1 MAFIVE
7 DGTIVTNANAYIPIS
22 FADAYFTDRN
32 DASWTGSSSIKQGAI
47 VRATDYIDIRFGSS
61 LLGTVV
67 NSAQPLMFPRL
78 IAGDNV
84 GVPLA
89 IQKACAEYAKIALS
103 QLLIITPAIAID
115 GLPISKT
122 VTKIGPIEDTVEYDN
137 NIPAITIRPY
147 PTGDLYLAPYTKYGS
162 NKVSR

>member
-7 DGTIVTNANAYIPIS
+7 DGTIVDNANAYVTTIFVDS
-22 FADAYFTDRN
+22 YFSDRN
-32 DASWTGSSSIKQGAI
+32 DALWAGSSSVKQGAI

-61 LLGTVV
+61 LIGNVV
-67 NSAQPLMFPRL
+67 NSTQPLKFPR
-78 IAGDNV
+78 IISGTNV

-122 VTKIGPIEDTVEYDN
+122 VTKIGPIEDTIEYDN
-137 NIPAITIRPY
+137 NIPALTIRPY
-147 PTGDLYLAPYTKYGS
+147 PTGDLYLNPYILYGS